1 MSRRQPHITHRTR
14 APHAYRD
21 AMPLHAQRRG
31 TREAWRAADA
41 DAGGPKPERISAQ
54 TVFFIARGVAV
65 LIAAIA
71 AGLGGMSGQADIG
84 TATNV
89 PPTSSHATTR

>member
-1 MSRRQPHITHRTR
+1 MSRRQPHTTHRTR

-21 AMPLHAQRRG
+21 AIPPRVQRRG
-31 TREAWRAADA
+31 TREASRAEDA
-41 DAGGPKPERISAQ
+41 DAGRPKPERVSAQ
-54 TVFFIARGVAV
+54 TVFFIARALAV

-71 AGLGGMSGQADIG
+71 AGLGGVSGQADTG
-84 TATNV
+84 TATNA